1 LNCPYCGQ
9 NLLDPIPPSCP
20 NLGKIL
26 PKPND
31 PPYVDQLQADYQT
44 RKGLGDLRNAF
55 MLYLVGSAITLIP
68 VIGAIGGII
77 SLVALILLIIGW
89 RALGR
94 SSLKERENYRS
105 TGSWLVYG
113 IIIAIVIGIVGTV
126 VVVGLVVSYFIAHPL
141 PATSPPAVPSLA
153 KFPELAQFL
162 FAFILEIGLI
172 ILVWY
177 LAWIKM
183 LNSIKKL
190 SSELSQPRLR
200 TAANLIILQ
209 ILTSIVIGVALV
221 LVFLFGNYSSLFSN
235 IISHP
240 NLSSLGVFGYFG
252 LGGFLPLVAL
262 ISIGEEIVVIVSYYL
277 AYSALGSAIGNLAP
291 VAPPQMNATQFCPHC
306 GHAVDSPNIFCPSCG
321 SKLKS

>member
-1 LNCPYCGQ
+1 
-9 NLLDPIPPSCP
+9 
-20 NLGKIL
+20 
-26 PKPND
+26 
-31 PPYVDQLQADYQT
+31 
-44 RKGLGDLRNAF
+44 

-77 SLVALILLIIGW
+77 SFIALILLIIGW

-94 SSLKERENYRS
+94 SSLKESENYRS
-105 TGSWLVYG
+105 TGRWLVYA

-126 VVVGLVVSYFIAHPL
+126 VIVGLVVSYVIAHPL

-153 KFPELAQFL
+153 QFPEITQFL

-177 LAWIKM
+177 SVWIKM
-183 LNSIKKL
+183 LNSMKKL
-190 SSELSQPRLR
+190 GSELSQPRLR

-209 ILTSIVIGVALV
+209 ILTSIVIGVAFV
-221 LVFLFGNYSSLFSN
+221 LIFLSGNYSSLFSN

-252 LGGFLPLVAL
+252 LGGYFPLLAL
-262 ISIGEEIVVIVSYYL
+262 ILVGEGAVVIVSYCL
-277 AYSALGSAIGNLAP
+277 AYSALGSAIRNLAP
-291 VAPPQMNATQFCPHC
+291 IAPPQMNAGQFCPHC
-306 GHAVDSPNIFCPSCG
+306 GHAVDPSNIFCPSCG
-321 SKLKS
+321 SKLKN